1 LQTRAELT
9 PDGKHFIVNGQKIWT
24 SGAQHADWIFC
35 LVRTD
40 ATVQKQKGIS
50 FLLIDMKT
58 PGISIKPIRQIDDQS
73 GFNET
78 FFDNVKVPAEN
89 LVGEINQGWT
99 VAKALLENERSGSG
113 TVNLE
118 GLLRRARTLA
128 TEYQYGGEPLLADA
142 DYRERLV
149 QAEMDWDCYCYTR
162 YRIDSKLMRGE
173 SLGPEA
179 SLMKLYVSELSQRVH
194 DLGLEAMASD
204 AAQWYGLETMPEAG
218 FDLPM
223 AMSIDRAFTIYS
235 GSSEVQ
241 RNIIAKRVLGLP
253 D

>member
-1 LQTRAELT
+1 
-9 PDGKHFIVNGQKIWT
+9 
-24 SGAQHADWIFC
+24 
-35 LVRTD
+35 
-40 ATVQKQKGIS
+40 
-50 FLLIDMKT
+50 
-58 PGISIKPIRQIDDQS
+58 
-73 GFNET
+73 
-78 FFDNVKVPAEN
+78 
-89 LVGEINQGWT
+89 
-99 VAKALLENERSGSG
+99 
-113 TVNLE
+113 
-118 GLLRRARTLA
+118 
-128 TEYQYGGEPLLADA
+128 
-142 DYRERLV
+142 
-149 QAEMDWDCYCYTR
+149 
-162 YRIDSKLMRGE
+162 MRGE